1 LPELQP
7 FAETF
12 QRIGLRDL
20 LDIALIAAIICWLL
34 VWLRGTSAMSLL
46 RGVAIVAALALVLG
60 NLFDLTVVNWLLR
73 NSLTGLLI
81 AIPIIFQPEIRRA
94 LERVGRTGIR
104 TWRGRPTDEGLNAV
118 IATTAGECSRLHQG
132 ALIILEGET
141 GLQEYAASGVRLDAL
156 PSVPL
161 FLSIFYSNSPLHD
174 GAVIIREGKI
184 AAASCMLPLSESA
197 VSYATGTRHRAA
209 LGISERTDALA
220 VVVSEETGEVS
231 IAFNGRLSRLPD
243 PSLLL
248 PELHLAREPRL
259 ATETAPAETTATV
272 SDASGL
278 TEAVA
283 LPPNAHV
290 AAAPENRLIP

>member
-7 FAETF
+7 FADTF
-12 QRIGLRDL
+12 QRIGVRDI

-104 TWRGRPTDEGLNAV
+104 SWRGRATEEGLDAV
-118 IATTAGECSRLHQG
+118 IATASGECARLHQG

-161 FLSIFYSNSPLHD
+161 LLSIFYSNSPLHD

-220 VVVSEETGEVS
+220 VVVSEETGEIS
-231 IAFNGRLSRLPD
+231 LGFNGRLSRLAD

-248 PELHLAREPRL
+248 PELRLARVPRQ
-259 ATETAPAETTATV
+259 ATEEVMSAAPTAV
-272 SDASGL
+272 SNASSL

-283 LPPNAHV
+283 LPSTRTTS
-290 AAAPENRLIP
+290 APENPLTP

>member
-1 LPELQP
+1 LPDLQP

-12 QRIGLRDL
+12 QRIGVRDV

-46 RGVAIVAALALVLG
+46 RGVAIVAALAILLG

-73 NSLTGLLI
+73 NSLIPLLI

-104 TWRGRPTDEGLNAV
+104 TWRGRVSDEGLNAV
-118 IATTAGECSRLHQG
+118 VATSAQECSRLHQG

-141 GLQEYAASGVRLDAL
+141 GLQEYAASGVRLDAM
-156 PSVPL
+156 PSVPIL
-161 FLSIFYSNSPLHD
+161 LSVFYANSPLHD
-174 GAVIIREGKI
+174 GAVIIREGRI

-197 VSYATGTRHRAA
+197 VSYAIGTRHRAA
-209 LGISERTDALA
+209 LGISERADALA
-220 VVVSEETGEVS
+220 IVVSEETGEIS
-231 IAFNGRLSRLPD
+231 IAVNGRLTRLSD

-248 PELHLAREPRL
+248 PELRLARDPRTAGENGASVAVSTERLTDTNEPVGI
-259 ATETAPAETTATV
+259 PAAQST
-272 SDASGL
+272 S
-278 TEAVA
+278 
-283 LPPNAHV
+283 
-290 AAAPENRLIP
+290 APERPLLP

>member
-7 FAETF
+7 FADTF
-12 QRIGLRDL
+12 QRIGVRDI

-104 TWRGRPTDEGLNAV
+104 SWRGRATEEGLDAV
-118 IATTAGECSRLHQG
+118 IATASGECARLHQG

-161 FLSIFYSNSPLHD
+161 LLSIFYSNSPLHD

-220 VVVSEETGEVS
+220 VVVSEETGEIS
-231 IAFNGRLSRLPD
+231 LGFNGRLSRLAD

-248 PELHLAREPRL
+248 PELRLARLPRQ
-259 ATETAPAETTATV
+259 ATEEVMAAAPTAV
-272 SDASGL
+272 SNASSL

-283 LPPNAHV
+283 LPSTRTTS
-290 AAAPENRLIP
+290 APENPLTP